1 MAHNASGACWVFFV
15 DNLCVTP
22 APLWLS
28 RDNSLTLG
36 LKMVDRLLMGSCWPR
51 KRDHAL
57 FLEIF
62 RLRLLRALTDHA
74 TC

>member
-1 MAHNASGACWVFFV
+1 MTHNASGACWVFFV

-36 LKMVDRLLMGSCWPR
+36 LKIGGRLLMGSSWSR
-51 KRDHAL
+51 ERDCAL
-57 FLEIF
+57 FLEI
-62 RLRLLRALTDHA
+62 LG
-74 TC
+74 

>member
-28 RDNSLTLG
+28 GDNSLTLG
-36 LKMVDRLLMGSCWPR
+36 LKIVGRLLVGSSWSR
-51 KRDHAL
+51 ERDCAL

-62 RLRLLRALTDHA
+62 G
-74 TC
+74 

>member
-1 MAHNASGACWVFFV
+1 MAHNASGAYWVFFV
-15 DNLCVTP
+15 DNLCVML

-36 LKMVDRLLMGSCWPR
+36 VKIVGRLVVGSSWSR
-51 KRDHAL
+51 ERDCAL

-62 RLRLLRALTDHA
+62 G
-74 TC
+74 

>member
-1 MAHNASGACWVFFV
+1 MEHNASGACWVFFV

-36 LKMVDRLLMGSCWPR
+36 LKIGGRLLMGSSWSR
-51 KRDHAL
+51 ERDCAL
-57 FLEIF
+57 FLEI
-62 RLRLLRALTDHA
+62 LG
-74 TC
+74 

>member
-36 LKMVDRLLMGSCWPR
+36 LKIGGRLLMGSSWSR
-51 KRDHAL
+51 ERDCAL
-57 FLEIF
+57 FLEI
-62 RLRLLRALTDHA
+62 LG
-74 TC
+74 